1 MSLNVLQKIR
11 RHASDALQPGE
22 EFLAAAPL
30 TARGTAAHAGAYVG
44 VGGLLGGA
52 LGAAGASYQA
62 GKDWRS
68 VGAFRA
74 SSVSVGARGA
84 LAVATNQRF
93 LVFQQSAMG
102 RPKEI
107 LGEWPVHSVRL
118 QTNLHRPGAL
128 AKIKSLFFVLPDHTV
143 LAAECTAMGSL
154 ARQIDALQC
163 VLNGPDPAPHQV
175 ANGTA
180 G

>member
-1 MSLNVLQKIR
+1 MALNVLQKIR
-11 RHASDALQPGE
+11 RHASDALLPGE

-30 TARGTAAHAGAYVG
+30 TARGTAAHAGAYAG
-44 VGGLLGGA
+44 VGGLLGSA
-52 LGAAGASYQA
+52 LGAAGTSYQA

-102 RPKEI
+102 RPKQI

-118 QTNLHRPGAL
+118 QANLHRPGAL

-163 VLNGPDPAPHQV
+163 VLNGPDPAPDQL
-175 ANGTA
+175 ANGTV